1 MSLPQGVFKSSRKR
15 KQTGGTVSFS
25 DIRDKLCNPPVLAEK
40 DQYRIKF
47 AVDPLEI
54 EAAFK
59 LRYNVFKLEQG
70 KNIHSF
76 GSEGID
82 RDEFDNYCLQLVVE
96 EKNEKKIVGTS
107 RIHMGPIAMESEL
120 GFYSEHEYQIRGL
133 DKLAPYTIEVG
144 RSCVSPEYRN
154 GTVVALLWSGISET
168 LFRSGL
174 RYLTGCV
181 SLENMEPVAGWA
193 LYEYFKQMDKI
204 SKDVVGYPLEKCRM
218 QRPDQKEID
227 RILED
232 RFLIRSLIPPL
243 FKGYIRL
250 GANICGEPVYDR
262 DFGTIDFL
270 ILLDVAQLPSRY
282 TKHFNVASVE

>member
-1 MSLPQGVFKSSRKR
+1 MQQR

-25 DIRDKLCNPPVLAEK
+25 DIRDKLCNPPILAEK

-59 LRYNVFKLEQG
+59 LRYDVFKLEQG
-70 KNIHSF
+70 KNIRPSEA
-76 GSEGID
+76 EGID
-82 RDEFDNYCLQLVVE
+82 RDEFDDYCLQLVVE
-96 EKNEKKIVGTS
+96 EKNEKKIVGTY
-107 RIHMGPIAMESEL
+107 RVHLGPIAMESEL
-120 GFYSEHEYQIRGL
+120 GFYSEHEYRIEGL

-174 RYLTGCV
+174 RYLAGCV
-181 SLENMEPVAGWA
+181 SLENMEPAAGWA
-193 LYEYFKQMDKI
+193 LYEYFKQNEKL
-204 SKDVVGYPLEKCRM
+204 SRDVVGHPLEKCRM
-218 QRPDQKEID
+218 ERPDKKDID

-232 RFLIRSLIPPL
+232 RFLMRSLIPPL
-243 FKGYIRL
+243 FKGYLRL
-250 GANICGEPVYDR
+250 GAHICGEPAYDR